1 MNKVKVS
8 LTVLAALAIAP
19 AGLVIAGCGEDSGSE
34 PAHEAEADVTP
45 DEAITEIGAV
55 RSGLDQGLAA
65 YRKGDAD
72 AADQAVGDA
81 YLEHFEL
88 VEIPLGKADPELN
101 EELEELIR
109 EKLRDEIVAGAPVK
123 EVEALVDEAN
133 AGLDRAERALRA
145 PA

>member
-1 MNKVKVS
+1 MNKMS
-8 LTVLAALAIAP
+8 LTMVAALVIASS
-19 AGLVIAGCGEDSGSE
+19 GLAIAGCGEDSGSE
-34 PAHEAEADVTP
+34 PAQEAEAALTP
-45 DEAITEIGAV
+45 QEAISEIDAV
-55 RSGLDQGLAA
+55 RSGLDQALVA

-88 VEIPLGKADPELN
+88 VEVPLGEADPELN

-109 EKLRDEIVAGAPVK
+109 EELRHEIVDRASVK

-133 AGLDRAERALRA
+133 ARLDRAERVLTTQT
-145 PA
+145 

>member
-1 MNKVKVS
+1 MNKMS
-8 LTVLAALAIAP
+8 LTLLAALAIAP
-19 AGLVIAGCGEDSGSE
+19 AGFASAGCGEDSGSE
-34 PAHEAEADVTP
+34 PAEAALTP
-45 DEAITEIGAV
+45 QEAITEIGAV

-88 VEIPLGKADPELN
+88 VEVPLGEADPELN

-133 AGLDRAERALRA
+133 AGLDQAERALRA
-145 PA
+145 QA

>member
-1 MNKVKVS
+1 LRLKIS
-8 LTVLAALAIAP
+8 ATLLAAVAIAP
-19 AGLVIAGCGEDSGSE
+19 AGTVLGCGGDSDSE
-34 PAHEAEADVTP
+34 PAEETEAALTP
-45 DEAITEIGAV
+45 QEAITEIGAV

-88 VEIPLGKADPELN
+88 VEIPLGEADPELN

-133 AGLDRAERALRA
+133 AGLDRAERLLRA
-145 PA
+145 QA